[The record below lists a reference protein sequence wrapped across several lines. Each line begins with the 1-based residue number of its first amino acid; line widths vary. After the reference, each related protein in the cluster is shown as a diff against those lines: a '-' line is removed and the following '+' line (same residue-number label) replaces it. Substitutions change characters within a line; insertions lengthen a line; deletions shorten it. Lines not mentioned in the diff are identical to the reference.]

1 METKVIYEV
10 RLSKPVMTVAV
21 MAAVGLLA
29 IGAKPLIEATPAF
42 AVNQFDVQKIA
53 ICSWDGTK
61 CVSPVKNGK
70 FLRVPISALPGTDKY
85 QVEVSG
91 TTK

>member
-1 METKVIYEV
+1 MENKVVYEV

-42 AVNQFDVQKIA
+42 AQNTVQRVQ
-53 ICSWDGTK
+53 ICSPGLATYCLKFRGTD
-61 CVSPVKNGK
+61 
-70 FLRVPISALPGTDKY
+70 ALPVY
-85 QVEVSG
+85 QKER
-91 TTK
+91 